1 MLLLSFLT
9 SCKND
14 KQFEKSVAFETNVNL
29 FEQYDKVRLLSYN
42 HHRDAHTG
50 KNEINISDNEIQID
64 EVEFVDDLILS
75 EKYKRKISN
84 AIANV
89 NTDECL
95 MADCYNP
102 RHLLVFYQKDKL
114 VGYYEFCA
122 ECGGSRQSE
131 GVKMPSICGQ
141 QGDALIEIFKE
152 LKLKNNGEETEDY
165 QYF

>member
-1 MLLLSFLT
+1 VSFFT

-14 KQFEKSVAFETNVNL
+14 TQFNKPLEIKAKENL
-29 FEQYDKVRLLSYN
+29 FRQYDKVRLLSYN
-42 HHRDAHTG
+42 HHRYA
-50 KNEINISDNEIQID
+50 NESDYEIVISNEDVKIKDI
-64 EVEFVDDLILS
+64 EFVDDVILS
-75 EKYKRKISN
+75 EQYKRKISN
-84 AIANV
+84 AITKEAK
-89 NTDECL
+89 DCL

-131 GVKMPSICGQ
+131 GIKVPSICTE